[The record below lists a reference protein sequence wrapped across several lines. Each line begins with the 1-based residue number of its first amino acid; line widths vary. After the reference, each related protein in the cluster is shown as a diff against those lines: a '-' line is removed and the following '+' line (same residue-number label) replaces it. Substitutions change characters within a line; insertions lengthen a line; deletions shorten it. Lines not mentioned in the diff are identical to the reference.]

1 MKKIFKATN
10 GAQFSQEEAKIYGKE
25 LDRIAEENDGQLK
38 PADVLEIAK
47 DKENP
52 LHNYFEWNNNK
63 AAERHRIE
71 QARHLLNHITVVI
84 KYDHKQREQKAF
96 FSVNS
101 TPKENQKNKIYVTME
116 RVLSEPELREQILV
130 EAIEEIEYWQERYK
144 IYRELTSIFTAI
156 RKAKK
161 RIIKKRKK

>member
-10 GAQFSQEEAKIYGKE
+10 GAPFSQEEAKIYGKE
-25 LDRIAEENDGQLK
+25 LDKIAEEEGGQLK
-38 PADVLEIAK
+38 PENVVEKAK
-47 DKENP
+47 NRNNP
-52 LHNYFEWNNNK
+52 LHSYFDWNDSRAGEK
-63 AAERHRIE
+63 YRLF
-71 QARHLLNHITVVI
+71 QARNLINHITVVI

-101 TPKENQKNKIYVTME
+101 TPAEKRKNRIYVTME

-130 EAIEEIEYWQERYK
+130 EAIEEIEYWEERYR
-144 IYRELTSIFTAI
+144 IYKELTSIFTAI